1 MIRTRI
7 NAVLSVLVC
16 VFPMNAVMGNS
27 ANDPTDVL
35 PDQLLGWRVLADR
48 SRVYD
53 RETLYDYIDGG
64 AELYLSY
71 DFQRAVHRTYTRD
84 GEQSDSEILVDVF
97 DMGSSQNAFGVFSHS
112 RETVEREF
120 GQGSQYTAGLMLFW
134 KGRHYV
140 SILAIPETE
149 ASKRAVYELAKH
161 IDGAIGSEGP
171 PPAIVTILPSD
182 GLVEESIRYF
192 RHYIWLNSH
201 YYISD
206 ENLLGID
213 ENTEAVLATYG
224 SGTGRR
230 ILLVVD
236 YPDAASATAAYES
249 FTAGYLP
256 ELADGSAVRIEDD
269 TWTGCRV
276 GGDILA
282 VVFNAATEADAKHLI
297 DAVVESR

>member
-1 MIRTRI
+1 MIRPRI
-7 NAVLSVLVC
+7 AAVLSVIVC
-16 VFPMNAVMGNS
+16 VFAMNAAMGNS
-27 ANDPTDVL
+27 ADDPTDTL
-35 PDQLLGWRVLADR
+35 PDELLGWRSLPDR

-64 AELYLSY
+64 AELYLTY
-71 DFQRAVHRTYTRD
+71 DFQRVVHRTYARD
-84 GEQSDSEILVDVF
+84 GEQGDSEILVDVF

-134 KGRHYV
+134 KGRYYV
-140 SILAIPETE
+140 SILASPETE
-149 ASKRAVYELAKH
+149 ASKRAVYELAER
-161 IDGAIGSEGP
+161 IDGAIEREGP
-171 PPAIVTILPSD
+171 PPAIVGMLPKE

-201 YYISD
+201 YYVSD
-206 ENLLGID
+206 DNLLRID
-213 ENTEAVLATYG
+213 ETTEAVLATYG

-230 ILLVVD
+230 VLLLVD
-236 YPDAASATAAYES
+236 YPNATAATAAYES

-256 ELADGSAVRIEDD
+256 ELADRSAVRIEDG
-269 TWTGCRV
+269 TWTGCRA
-276 GGDILA
+276 GGDVLA
-282 VVFNAATEADAKHLI
+282 VVFNAPTEADAKHLI